1 MDSQRRLHE
10 KYLNQ
15 TVDALRLDVA
25 GNVLG
30 TGIVGV
36 VKWEPGDEV
45 LVDTTVRS
53 RPLQSDVL
61 RVQDRLDL
69 GDGSGS

>member
-1 MDSQRRLHE
+1 M

-36 VKWEPGDEV
+36 VKWEPGDEI
-45 LVDTTVRS
+45 LVDATVRS
-53 RPLQSDVL
+53 RPLQGDVL

-69 GDGSGS
+69 GDGGGS